1 MFIQAMMSIALCVSV
16 FGLVTISTTIMHF
29 FNRYQIIIIGI
40 AFIFEACA
48 SELYLNNDFK
58 YIPVE

>member
-1 MFIQAMMSIALCVSV
+1 MSIALCFSV
-16 FGLVTISTTIMHF
+16 LALATISTTIMYF
-29 FNRYQIIIIGI
+29 LNRYQIIVIGI
-40 AFIFEACA
+40 AFIFEVCT